1 MVIISEI
8 SKKYLDLLIEAVKCV
23 DNEYIDIYTKRDEV
37 EFIKHYERIFCY
49 ELYHQIRC
57 LQKKLNLNDYV
68 IWGEPLKSY
77 FKYIKDGK
85 MPDFLFHKPKTEDN
99 LIIVEVKMVESLNSG
114 VDDDFKKIENYL
126 ENNNYK
132 IGVFICI
139 GLSADETREKI
150 KNKLKD
156 KYNEFYGKD
165 VFLICRNN
173 SETCCERLN
182 PKEII
187 KCQD

>member
-8 SKKYLDLLIEAVKCV
+8 SKKYLDLLIEAVACV

-49 ELYHQIRC
+49 ELYHQIRR

-77 FKYIKDGK
+77 FEYIEDGK
-85 MPDFLFHKPKTEDN
+85 MPDFLFHKPRIDDN
-99 LIIVEVKMVESLNSG
+99 LLIVEVKMKNSLDSG
-114 VDDDFKKIENYL
+114 IDDDFKKIENYL
-126 ENNNYK
+126 EKNNYQ

-150 KNKLKD
+150 KSKLKD
-156 KYNEFYGKD
+156 KYKEFYGKK

-173 SETCCERLN
+173 NETCCERLN

>member
-1 MVIISEI
+1 MVVINDIY
-8 SKKYLDLLIEAVKCV
+8 KKYIKLLTKAVACV

-49 ELYHQIRC
+49 ELYHQIRR

-85 MPDFLFHKPKTEDN
+85 MPDFLFHKPRTYDN
-99 LIIVEVKMVESLNSG
+99 LIIAEVKMENSLDSG
-114 VDDDFKKIENYL
+114 VDDDFEKIENYL
-126 ENNNYK
+126 KNNNYK

-139 GLSADETREKI
+139 GLSSDETREKI

-156 KYNEFYGKD
+156 KYNNFCGKD
-165 VFLICRNN
+165 VFLICRKGDK
-173 SETCCERLN
+173 TCCERLN

>member
-1 MVIISEI
+1 
-8 SKKYLDLLIEAVKCV
+8 
-23 DNEYIDIYTKRDEV
+23 
-37 EFIKHYERIFCY
+37 
-49 ELYHQIRC
+49 
-57 LQKKLNLNDYV
+57 
-68 IWGEPLKSY
+68 
-77 FKYIKDGK
+77 
-85 MPDFLFHKPKTEDN
+85 MPDFLFHKPRTDDN
-99 LIIVEVKMVESLNSG
+99 LIIVEVKMVDSLNSG

-150 KNKLKD
+150 KSKLKD

>member
-1 MVIISEI
+1 M
-8 SKKYLDLLIEAVKCV
+8 SKKEQYIKLLTNAVKNV
-23 DNEYIDIYTKRDEV
+23 DLKYIDIRTKIDKPDY
-37 EFIKHYERIFCY
+37 IKCYERIFCY

-57 LQKKLNLNDYV
+57 LQTKRNLEDYV

-77 FKYIKDGK
+77 FEHIENGK

-156 KYNEFYGKD
+156 KYNNFCGKD
-165 VFLICRNN
+165 VFLICRKDDK
-173 SETCCERLN
+173 TCCERLN